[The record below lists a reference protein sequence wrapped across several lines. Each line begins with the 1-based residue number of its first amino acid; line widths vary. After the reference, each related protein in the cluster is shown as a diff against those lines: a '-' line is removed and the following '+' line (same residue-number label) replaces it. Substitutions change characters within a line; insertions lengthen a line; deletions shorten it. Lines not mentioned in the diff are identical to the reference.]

1 MKIEQSKLNEYLKK
15 IHGSVCPLCGN
26 NHWNISD
33 QVFQAIEFDYKGIA
47 GGVDP
52 FSDTHFDVWYGEELY
67 VATSIDE
74 VMSVK
79 LFDGKSLTEIVD
91 EIEEVDGL

>member
-33 QVFQAIEFDYKGIA
+33 QVFQAIEFDYKGILL
-47 GGVDP
+47 GGASYPMVPLTCDNCGNSYFINALKSGLLDAP
-52 FSDTHFDVWYGEELY
+52 NSENLSDTTAKNE
-67 VATSIDE
+67 
-74 VMSVK
+74 K
-79 LFDGKSLTEIVD
+79 
-91 EIEEVDGL
+91 

>member
-33 QVFQAIEFDYKGIA
+33 QVFQAIEFDYKGILL
-47 GGVDP
+47 GG
-52 FSDTHFDVWYGEELY
+52 
-67 VATSIDE
+67 A
-74 VMSVK
+74 
-79 LFDGKSLTEIVD
+79 
-91 EIEEVDGL
+91 

>member
-33 QVFQAIEFDYKGIA
+33 QVFQAIEFDYKGILL
-47 GGVDP
+47 GGASYPMVSLTCDNCGNTYFINALKSGLLDP
-52 FSDTHFDVWYGEELY
+52 PDSENLSDTTAKNE
-67 VATSIDE
+67 
-74 VMSVK
+74 K
-79 LFDGKSLTEIVD
+79 
-91 EIEEVDGL
+91 